1 MENQNEETK
10 LSPLAEKAKELLT
23 TLEMPYNDSSLIQ
36 DNKILFTVDGALY
49 RCRMPSQREKTLA
62 EDKKNR
68 IYGELLEKGGY
79 KTRKQLKHLL
89 KEHNNIDI
97 DQLEAEKNLIQEEIK
112 NSLYLSLATKT
123 NDDIETIDSLK
134 KKIEDLRLKHIQLA
148 LEISTHLCASIE
160 DRLEKE
166 FIEYIAFL
174 CTEKADDKDADKWN
188 SIWTSYDEF
197 QNANTKVETKAIQH
211 TVILLLNSRE

>member
-1 MENQNEETK
+1 MENQNEEVK
-10 LSPLAEKAKELLT
+10 LSPMAEKAKQLLS

-36 DNKILFTVDGALY
+36 DNKILFTIDAVLY
-49 RCRMPSQREKTLA
+49 RVRMPSQREKTLA

-79 KTRKQLKHLL
+79 KTRKQLRQLL
-89 KEHNNIDI
+89 KQNNDIDI
-97 DQLEAEKNLIQEEIK
+97 DQMEAEKNKIQDEIK
-112 NSLYLSLATKT
+112 NSLYMSLATKT
-123 NDDIETIDSLK
+123 SDDVETIESIKTKIET
-134 KKIEDLRLKHIQLA
+134 LRLQHIQMA
-148 LEISTHLCASIE
+148 LEISTHLSASIE

-166 FIEYIAFL
+166 FIEYVAFL
-174 CTEKADDKDADKWN
+174 CTEKADDKEVDKWN
-188 SIWTSYDEF
+188 PIWTSYDEF